1 MQEAC
6 HLSPNCRIQ
15 HSRLSQRLSS
25 AEVLSWMAIL
35 PTPVKR
41 MCFCGVSA
49 KAGYTRTKLQEV
61 TQLGTVS
68 HRLSITGILN
78 KSCWELLYLL
88 RSMPP
93 VSLSFLVAVIHKFS
107 PQALANPC
115 TVGPGFIQRSPEVQ
129 FQDEFYHC
137 LRMYFWGSFTTFPEY
152 GTKSG
157 WVDFYIP
164 SKQWAIELLH
174 DGDRLEEH
182 SS

>member
-1 MQEAC
+1 
-6 HLSPNCRIQ
+6 
-15 HSRLSQRLSS
+15 
-25 AEVLSWMAIL
+25 MAIL